1 VREVRSDFEGY
12 ARLGAPLSVADI
24 TELSL
29 ETTELRTEYR
39 ESQRKTLRE
48 AGARFRSK
56 VQMAEEK
63 ILGFRAKGKSNQ
75 SIFCETIEY
84 VLSNGPLRTAELQ
97 PLIKQIHPDLCN
109 DSVDRVIDG
118 VKFGRRWKHLV
129 RSAQHALKVR
139 GRISYDGERW
149 RLNPR

>member
-1 VREVRSDFEGY
+1 
-12 ARLGAPLSVADI
+12 
-24 TELSL
+24 
-29 ETTELRTEYR
+29 
-39 ESQRKTLRE
+39 
-48 AGARFRSK
+48 
-56 VQMAEEK
+56 MAEEK